1 MSYSEKYKQ
10 LENNN
15 NELANLNDNIV
26 KEKIARSFPL
36 ASDYLNNSG
45 QFKKALEIIE
55 FKVIELWNSND
66 TDFTEYCSNYLDI
79 ALLLPVPKESLE
91 KIDWIFKIISFGY
104 LGEDWQK
111 VRRFLIDNK
120 NDVVI
125 EPILDKWN
133 LRLLSKIYL
142 AVFYLVKKESWK
154 DLAKAIEIVN
164 DLREEQVEFEKH
176 FLESILDNVEKKAIA
191 LDLASLYHLAKAV
204 EIIAKYQN
212 EGNPNDVTEQL
223 QFHFAYAQRYCE
235 SSSNIEL
242 NLLLQYLQPTFIKL
256 VSNSIWTVAKGINS
270 RVTKFVD
277 SITKANNPVFELLY
291 PQKEAI
297 LKQGLLNDANKA
309 VVVNLPTS
317 SGKTLIAEFR
327 ILKAL
332 NQFSDDRGWVVYTV
346 PTRALV
352 NQIYIRLQKDLSQ
365 APLSLKIEKMSGAL
379 ELDSFEENILHD
391 SNFDVLITTYEKL
404 NLLIRQG
411 IEEKL
416 GRPLSLVVVD
426 EAHNIEDASRGI
438 GLELML
444 STIKKDCKKANY
456 LLLTPEIP
464 NASDIAKWLDENS
477 TSISI
482 GTTDSNVELDENFN
496 SVSIGLNWKPN
507 ERMIGEI
514 YSTGNKRSVKTFF
527 KPYLTT
533 KNTLETNQ
541 NVCISKYSDD
551 CHFTASELKRKFNL
565 ASLVAKDFQA
575 MEGILVIARSPADTY
590 KIADNIYNLL
600 SEVTIEQNQDVRLI
614 QKFVASELGNDFP
627 LVKFLDKGIGVH
639 SAALPDEIKFL
650 LEGLME
656 AGHLKYLVC
665 TTTIAQGINFPVSAI
680 FMASYAYPYTPHM
693 PTKDF
698 WNLAGRAKSLGVVGI
713 ATTSDDD
720 RTKLKKF
727 LKTAA
732 DDLVSVLTT
741 MVNDLNDLGDDLNI
755 GQLFYK
761 PEWSNFLQYISHI
774 YTQARDIEEFLSEV
788 ELSLRR
794 TYGYRKLSEPD
805 KQKLAQGVKEYAKS
819 INKGWAKLS
828 DSTGFSTE
836 TIRHTIMQLKEID
849 IHKDSWNKNNLFSKE
864 SGTLQKL
871 VGIML
876 KTPEI
881 KKQIEEINAT
891 GAGIGNSS
899 VANIIN
905 DWVAGKEIKEISKA
919 YFGGEDEK
927 SISNCTRAIYSKIVN
942 SATWGIAAMQQIPN
956 SGIDWNSLTYEEER
970 QFRNLPSM
978 IYYGVN
984 SEEAVLLRKGNVPRS
999 IASNLGR
1006 ELESE
1011 FGKEALKKKPIEI
1024 NEWLNNLSVD
1034 KWQAV
1039 IPQNKEINGIEY
1051 KKIWKKLVGIE

>member
-1 MSYSEKYKQ
+1 MERSYCVA
-10 LENNN
+10 L
-15 NELANLNDNIV
+15 
-26 KEKIARSFPL
+26 F
-36 ASDYLNNSG
+36 G
-45 QFKKALEIIE
+45 KA
-55 FKVIELWNSND
+55 
-66 TDFTEYCSNYLDI
+66 YNYLDI

-120 NDVVI
+120 KDVVI

-142 AVFYLVKKESWK
+142 AVFYLVRKESWK

-176 FLESILDNVEKKAIA
+176 FLESISDNVEKKAIA

-270 RVTKFVD
+270 RVTKLVD

-482 GTTDSNVELDENFN
+482 G
-496 SVSIGLNWKPN
+496 LNWKPN

-514 YSTGNKRSVKTFF
+514 FSEGERRSVKTFF

-533 KNTLETNQ
+533 KNTLETNTKICV
-541 NVCISKYSDD
+541 NSYDKNSPY
-551 CHFTASELKRKFNL
+551 TASKVGNNKYLL
-565 ASLVAKDFQA
+565 TSIVAKDFQTE
-575 MEGILVIARSPADTY
+575 EGILVIAKTIPDTY
-590 KIADNIYNLL
+590 KIAEEIYTLL
-600 SEVTIEQNQDVRLI
+600 PENNFEINEDVKLV
-614 QKFVASELGNDFP
+614 QKFVASELGDDFP
-627 LVKFLDKGIGVH
+627 LVKFLDKGIGIYH
-639 SAALPDEIKFL
+639 AALPDEIRFL
-650 LEGLME
+650 LEHLME
-656 AGHLKYLVC
+656 AGHLKYLIC

-680 FMASYAYPYTPHM
+680 FMASYAYPYTSHM

-698 WNLAGRAKSLGVVGI
+698 WNLAGRAGRMGQKSLGVVGI
-713 ATTSDDD
+713 AATSNDD

-741 MVNDLNDLGDDLNI
+741 MVSDLNDLGDDLNI

-891 GAGIGNSS
+891 GAGIGNSY

-999 IASNLGR
+999 IASSLGKQLR
-1006 ELESE
+1006 LD
-1011 FGKEALKKKPIEI
+1011 FGEETLKKKPIEI

-1039 IPQNKEINGIEY
+1039 IPKNKEINGIEY